1 MDRMLVLREQA
12 KILRALAETFDTP
25 RIQDQLLAIAKRC
38 DALAASVEDEHQD
51 ELEDSMP
58 PPSAKR

>member
-1 MDRMLVLREQA
+1 MDRMLVLREQG

-38 DALAASVEDEHQD
+38 EALAAIIEAEHQD
-51 ELEDSMP
+51 ELENSMT